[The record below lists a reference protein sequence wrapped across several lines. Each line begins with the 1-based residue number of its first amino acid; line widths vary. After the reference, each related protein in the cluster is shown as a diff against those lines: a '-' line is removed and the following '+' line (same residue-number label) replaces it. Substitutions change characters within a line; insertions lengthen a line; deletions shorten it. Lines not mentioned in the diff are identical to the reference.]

1 MTCVSNAES
10 GSQNYDQN
18 TLIRKKKKKKSAY
31 CRAVNKNKNL
41 EKKKLKQVPVGSTR
55 WLIFICVDSDYRL
68 GHPAAVEE
76 ELGIHAIGTCG
87 SVERQ
92 RQAHVP
98 RMTGASSGRMAP
110 EVVARR
116 SAPSRYVHSVMPTVM
131 PITVGHDPGAVA
143 APAGPFASTRAWF

>member
-1 MTCVSNAES
+1 MV
-10 GSQNYDQN
+10 
-18 TLIRKKKKKKSAY
+18 RKK
-31 CRAVNKNKNL
+31 
-41 EKKKLKQVPVGSTR
+41 VPVGSTR
-55 WLIFICVDSDYRL
+55 WLIFICVDSGYRL

-110 EVVARR
+110 DVVARR
-116 SAPSRYVHSVMPTVM
+116 SAPSRYVHPSVMPTVV
-131 PITVGHDPGAVA
+131 PSSSSPVGHDPGSSRCVHLHRRGPGHSSSVHVLCSAMQCYA
-143 APAGPFASTRAWF
+143 AENSRTVTALI